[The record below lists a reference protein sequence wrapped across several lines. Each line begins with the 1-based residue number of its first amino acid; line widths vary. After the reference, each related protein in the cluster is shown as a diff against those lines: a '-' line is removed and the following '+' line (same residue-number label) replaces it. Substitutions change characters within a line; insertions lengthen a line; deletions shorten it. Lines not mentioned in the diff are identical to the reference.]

1 MINGFNYDFLTVTE
15 KRVLDIINE
24 FWIMSYRTTVEFDKR
39 ENVDKKISDYL
50 HKFRNCLRLP

>member
-1 MINGFNYDFLTVTE
+1 MINGFNYDFLTITE

-39 ENVDKKISDYL
+39 ENVNKKISDYL
-50 HKFRNCLRLP
+50 HKCRNCLRLP

>member
-24 FWIMSYRTTVEFDKR
+24 FWIMSY
-39 ENVDKKISDYL
+39 SSG
-50 HKFRNCLRLP
+50 